1 MPVDPIVVGLGLIAG
16 LLLIWPFL
24 RLHNRREAASRSAE
38 VEALRYGLDQP
49 ATLHP
54 VIDSTRCIGSGN
66 CISVCPE
73 GDVLGL
79 IDGQARAVGPAMC
92 IGHGLC
98 ERRCPVDA
106 IQLVFGSETRGVDIP
121 RIKDDFETNV
131 PGLYVVGELG
141 GMGLIGNA
149 IEQGKQCI
157 DGISRRLEGPGG
169 YDPIDVLIVG
179 CGPAGLSASLACREA
194 GLTHVTIEKEDIGG
208 TVRHYP
214 RKKMVLTR
222 PVDLPGY
229 GKIKV
234 REIRKEDLVDLW
246 ESVVSDT
253 GLEVSTSETVVGAC
267 RRDDGLFDVETSS
280 RNLVARTVIL
290 AIGRRGVP
298 RKLGIP
304 GENLPNVAY
313 SLREPEAFRGDRVLV
328 VGGGDS
334 AVEASLALAEDP
346 TNEVRI
352 SYRGTSFRRIKP
364 ANRERVETAMDAG
377 LVDVLWST
385 NLQQITPTSVTLSNG
400 EPESAVRTLVND
412 YTFIFAGG
420 DLPTKF
426 LRACGVEIE
435 TKFGQA

>member
-1 MPVDPIVVGLGLIAG
+1 MGPDPLVLGLGLAAA
-16 LLLIWPFL
+16 LLLILPFL
-24 RLHNRREAASRSAE
+24 RHHRRREEASRAAE
-38 VEALRYGLDQP
+38 IEALRYGLDQP

-54 VIDSTRCIGSGN
+54 VVDFNRCIGSGN

-98 ERRCPVDA
+98 ERRCPVNA

-121 RIKDDFETNV
+121 RIKDNFETNV
-131 PGLYVVGELG
+131 PGLYVIGELG

-149 IEQGKQCI
+149 IEQGRQCVQ
-157 DGISRRLEGPGG
+157 GIRRRLEPKGG
-169 YDPIDVLIVG
+169 GDVLDVLVVG
-179 CGPAGLSASLACREA
+179 CGPAGLAASLACREN
-194 GLTHVTIEKEDIGG
+194 GLSYATIEKEDIGG

-222 PVDLPGY
+222 PVELPGY
-229 GKIKV
+229 GKLKF

-246 ESVVSDT
+246 ESVVAET
-253 GLEVSTSETVVGAC
+253 GLDIATGETVTTVQREAEVFHVQT
-267 RRDDGLFDVETSS
+267 DS
-280 RNLVARTVIL
+280 RVLAARTVIL

-298 RKLGIP
+298 RKLGVP

-313 SLREPEAFRGDRVLV
+313 SLREPGAFQGDRLLV

-334 AVEASLALAEDP
+334 AVEASLALAREAG
-346 TNEVRI
+346 NEVRV
-352 SYRGTSFRRIKP
+352 SYRGSSFRRIKP
-364 ANRERVETAMDAG
+364 ANRERMQAAMDG
-377 LVDVLWST
+377 GKVEVLWST
-385 NLQQITPTSVTLSNG
+385 NLVEITPGSVTLSNG
-400 EPESAVRTLVND
+400 SPDSPIRQLPND

-420 DLPTKF
+420 ELPTSF
-426 LRACGVEIE
+426 LRDCGIEID
-435 TKFGQA
+435 TKFGEA